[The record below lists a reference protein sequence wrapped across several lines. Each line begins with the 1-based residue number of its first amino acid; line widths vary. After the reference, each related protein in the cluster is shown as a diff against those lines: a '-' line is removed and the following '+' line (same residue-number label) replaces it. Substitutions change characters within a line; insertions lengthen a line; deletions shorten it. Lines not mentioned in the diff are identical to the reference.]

1 MHLPLRR
8 FPARGGLQ
16 LFALLCAIM
25 AGTQNLRAATITVT
39 TTADSGPGSLRAAIA
54 AASNGDTI
62 NFDAALNGQSIVVT
76 SGALSIDKNIT
87 IDGPGANLLA
97 VTKSLGGS
105 YFNIFDVQRAG
116 IVTIRGLTID
126 CNVTFGA
133 GVYNVSSGVFI
144 DGCVVQGC
152 HGNSGIFSI
161 CLSHFDPDAYLEVRN
176 SIVRYNH
183 ALGGGGGISNLF
195 FPGSG
200 GHAILT
206 VINSVVSNNTSSS
219 YGASGGGIHN
229 TGEASITHSIVT
241 NNVSGGDGPQVPFGN
256 GGGIWNDFQLF
267 IDHSTISGNS
277 AGVGGGGVYNTGFL
291 ASIDSST
298 VSGNTA
304 RGINDLEGWGEGA
317 GLNNGGSITITNS
330 TLSNNNSTR
339 SGGAVSN
346 RNSLTVRH
354 STLSGNNAFKGGTIA
369 NYTGATLQIG
379 NTALKVSTFSPS
391 ISNISG
397 TITSNGYNLINDSGG
412 GFFTATGDQTNT
424 EPMLGPLQDNG
435 GPTFTHELLTGSPA
449 VDAGNPSFT
458 PPPANDQRGPLYQRV
473 SNGRID
479 IGSVELQPAPPTP
492 TPTGT
497 PSPTPTATVPTSTPT
512 PTPFFVR
519 LLWEGFDAVSAPPA
533 LPPGWVSSTAAGSG
547 NCTPTVTCASATKWV
562 TRAGFSQT
570 ASNAAFHDDPGCV
583 TDSNLDTPSL
593 FVPMTAF
600 PVIMSFWHHYNV
612 EEGGDGGVV
621 EISIDG
627 GPFTDIEAAG
637 GNADYNGT
645 ISTGFLSPIAGRQA
659 WTGSVSG
666 LVNSLVSL
674 PLAAGGHN
682 VVLRFRLATDCTG
695 PNGVGWYIDSI
706 SIFYYVSDAS
716 PTPTATATATAT
728 PTATPPP
735 ATPTPTPT
743 PPTGTPT
750 PTPTPPPPPAQ
761 ALNLSTRMNV
771 QTGANVGIGGFIITG
786 STAKRLV
793 LRAIGPSLAQFGIP
807 NFLADPVLEL
817 HGPAGFPTIIN
828 DNWRDTQDPLPIIKA
843 GLAPTD
849 DRESAMLVNIN
860 PGAYT
865 AIVKGKNN
873 TTGVALVE
881 VYDLNPEVNSR
892 LANLSTR
899 AFVGT
904 ATDIVIA
911 GVLLGGNSNYD
922 QIVVRGLGPSLSGL
936 GVPNAL
942 ADPKLELRDENA
954 TLLITND
961 NWQDSATQQCASI
974 MSAAGLAPSNNLES
988 GVCATLPPGA
998 YTALLSG
1005 VNNGTGVGLVE
1016 VYDRVGQP

>member
-229 TGEASITHSIVT
+229 TGEAS
-241 NNVSGGDGPQVPFGN
+241 
-256 GGGIWNDFQLF
+256 
-267 IDHSTISGNS
+267 
-277 AGVGGGGVYNTGFL
+277 
-291 ASIDSST
+291 
-298 VSGNTA
+298 
-304 RGINDLEGWGEGA
+304 
-317 GLNNGGSITITNS
+317 ITNS

-637 GNADYNGT
+637 GNADYNGR